1 MLGTVLI
8 LFLGMVPIPTGG
20 NVVVQT
26 GRFGPI
32 EISTDEII
40 QIPSGI
46 LGFPEDHNFC
56 LVDAGDD
63 TLILWLQSLSN
74 PNLAFPLLEPKI
86 FKPEYVVRLS
96 AAELRE
102 LKMSSV
108 KDASVFTILTIPS
121 PMNEMTANLKA
132 PIVINTQ
139 QKIAKQ
145 VVLQENDQP
154 IKFSMF
160 KELRTHLLSIRTA
173 NPGEP
178 KEGKSVMSVQSLPL
192 TTRVELI

>member
-1 MLGTVLI
+1 M
-8 LFLGMVPIPTGG
+8 
-20 NVVVQT
+20 VVQT
-26 GRFGPI
+26 GRFGQI

-74 PNLAFPLLEPKI
+74 PHLAFPVLEPKI

-102 LKMSSV
+102 LKLSSI
-108 KDASVFTILTIPS
+108 KDASVFTILTIPT
-121 PMNEMTANLKA
+121 PMTDMTANLKA
-132 PIVINTQ
+132 PVVINIK

-154 IKFSMF
+154 IKFPMF
-160 KELRTHLLSIRTA
+160 KELRSHLVSNRSATPA
-173 NPGEP
+173 AA
-178 KEGKSVMSVQSLPL
+178 KEGKMVIAIDSLPL
-192 TTRVELI
+192 STRVELI